1 MRNTCR
7 CVGFA
12 LRLYLDAIKLQKNM
26 DSLLE
31 SERMGTSEL
40 RYGKYGPALMRD
52 MFTSRLSEGVGMLE
66 DCGIDLSKVKPQKS
80 FGING
85 DPFICYP
92 SEIDI
97 EIGGHKLIIP
107 VHFSNQL
114 SSAFPC
120 ILGQENFFSKAK
132 IIFERYKWNLDIRLI

>member
-66 DCGIDLSKVKPQKS
+66 DCGIDLSKVTNLTKGFESNPDSIANDGIMSEFLHSIIDATS
-80 FGING
+80 FES
-85 DPFICYP
+85 C
-92 SEIDI
+92 
-97 EIGGHKLIIP
+97 GG
-107 VHFSNQL
+107 NQH
-114 SSAFPC
+114 
-120 ILGQENFFSKAK
+120 G
-132 IIFERYKWNLDIRLI
+132 